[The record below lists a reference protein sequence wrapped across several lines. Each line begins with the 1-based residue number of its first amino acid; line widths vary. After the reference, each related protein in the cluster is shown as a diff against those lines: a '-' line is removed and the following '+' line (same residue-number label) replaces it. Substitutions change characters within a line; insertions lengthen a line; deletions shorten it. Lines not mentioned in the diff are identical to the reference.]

1 MKVVVTM
8 GTRPEIIRLYHTIKE
23 LYLSTIETIVI
34 YTDQNFEPNL
44 STDILNDSRFENIFK
59 NVRRLR
65 VGQQHYIYQM
75 TPICETLYNGLK
87 YERPDKVLCLG
98 DTNSALFT
106 ALVTKKLGIPLY
118 HMEAGNRCYDL
129 NSPEEV
135 NRKLIDSIADVHL
148 CYTEHARRNLLAEG
162 VDANRIHVIGNPMAE
177 FEELHDSPKYIKDEI
192 DILFTCHRQEN
203 EQYITNLIAALLEF
217 KNWDAINITLCLHP
231 RFIEHFRDIPFK
243 VIPSTNFSNFV
254 ELQKHSDIII
264 TDSGTVCEEAN
275 MLKKPV
281 VIIRNT
287 TERPELFD
295 KGNIILAG
303 ADNVNRLI
311 DAIDFQ
317 IGAQP
322 FEYELPDEY
331 KYQLVSRRV
340 VNILMG
346 KGNYVIAS

>member
-8 GTRPEIIRLYHTIKE
+8 GTRPEIIRLYHTVKE
-23 LYLSTIETIVI
+23 LYLSTIECASFFTS
-34 YTDQNFEPNL
+34 QNYEPNL
-44 STDILNDSRFENIFK
+44 SSDILDDPRFGEVFAGTRRFKIKGDSWLAQISPMTKMINNILAWEK
-59 NVRRLR
+59 
-65 VGQQHYIYQM
+65 
-75 TPICETLYNGLK
+75 
-87 YERPDKVLCLG
+87 PDKVLCLG

-106 ALVTKKLGIPLY
+106 TLVAKKRGVPVY
-118 HMEAGNRCYDL
+118 HMEAGNRCYDP
-129 NSPEEV
+129 NSPEEI

-177 FEELHDSPKYIKDEI
+177 FEELHDSPRYIKEEI

-203 EQYITNLIAALLEF
+203 ERYITNLIAALLEF
-217 KNWDAINITLCLHP
+217 QDWDAINITLCLHP
-231 RFIEHFRDIPFK
+231 RFIEYFKDTPFK
-243 VIPSTNFSNFV
+243 VIPSTNFSDFV
-254 ELQKHSDIII
+254 ELQKHSDVII

-275 MLKKPV
+275 MLRKPV

-287 TERPELFD
+287 TERPELFE
-295 KGNIILAG
+295 KGNVVLAG

-317 IGAQP
+317 IGAED

-331 KYQLVSRRV
+331 KYQSVSRRV
-340 VNILMG
+340 VNILAG
-346 KGNYVIAS
+346 KGNYVIPS